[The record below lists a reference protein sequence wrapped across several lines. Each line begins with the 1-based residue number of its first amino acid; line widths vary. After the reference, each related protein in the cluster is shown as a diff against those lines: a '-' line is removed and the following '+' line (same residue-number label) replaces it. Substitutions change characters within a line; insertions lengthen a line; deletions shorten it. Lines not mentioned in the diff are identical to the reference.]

1 MLKFKNYELFSWQ
14 INPIFC
20 FHREEKRHI
29 FLFCSKFVLPA
40 ADSFIELKNSRKRG
54 RYTNCNVLIE
64 NQKIKCNVKKS
75 FDFSLQRFLSWSYF
89 EKKIE
94 TTAKLFKLSLKKV
107 FKS

>member
-1 MLKFKNYELFSWQ
+1 MNCLVGKLIQYFVFTEKKKDTF
-14 INPIFC
+14 FC
-20 FHREEKRHI
+20 FAQSL
-29 FLFCSKFVLPA
+29 FLPT
-40 ADSFIELKNSRKRG
+40 ADSLIELKNSRKRG
-54 RYTNCNVLIE
+54 RYSNCNVLIE

-107 FKS
+107 FES